1 MSNQIHCEKQAKH
14 TTETAPST
22 NTVANTCKGSTQEN
36 KTACSPGRQHND
48 IPFQKADFIYIR
60 IYIVINSICQLYIV
74 YVHYMLDA
82 SDNCVEDKLQF
93 HRIFF
98 LLFIL
103 FIFFFALYFL
113 LLKIHPYNPILK
125 SKRTNQPTN
134 QSKLNNNKNKLFHS
148 GS

>member
-22 NTVANTCKGSTQEN
+22 NLVANTCKGSTQED
-36 KTACSPGRQHND
+36 KTVCSPGRQHND
-48 IPFQKADFIYIR
+48 IPFQKTDFIYIR

-82 SDNCVEDKLQF
+82 SGNCVEDKLQF

-98 LLFIL
+98 C
-103 FIFFFALYFL
+103 FL
-113 LLKIHPYNPILK
+113 VFKIHPYNPILK
-125 SKRTNQPTN
+125 SKWTNQPTN

-148 GS
+148 GSCSRNLGLF